1 MYCHRGTDVGVIES
15 ATTIDAPVSDVW
27 DVVSDLDSE
36 PRFWKGTKSVRNVSS
51 SGNRIR
57 REIVIAFRN
66 KKCIQEIVLDP
77 PRSIRA
83 EFVDGIIRGTK
94 SISLD
99 PVPEGCKLMVVWDI
113 RLGGMA
119 GMFSGMVK
127 GHIKKGTK
135 QALDSIK
142 KEVESRRSR

>member
-1 MYCHRGTDVGVIES
+1 MSVGVIES
-15 ATTIDAPVSDVW
+15 TVIIDAPVSDVW
-27 DVVSDLDSE
+27 KVVSDLDAE
-36 PRFWKGTKSVRNVSS
+36 PKFWKGTKSIRNISS

-66 KKCIQEIVLDP
+66 KKCMQEIVLDP
-77 PRSIRA
+77 PRGIRA
-83 EFVDGIIRGTK
+83 EFVDGIIKGTK
-94 SISLD
+94 SISLE
-99 PVPEGCKLMVVWDI
+99 PVSEGCKLIVIWDI

-119 GMFSGMVK
+119 GMFSGIVK

-142 KEVESRRSR
+142 GEVESRRSR